1 MACEFDPVVD
11 VATLGILPE
20 NTPEQIRQNSARAK
34 AHQLKLREKNIEGQ
48 RWVFAPGEYNF
59 AEPLTIIQRL
69 WLEGPVG
76 GPKLPQTRLS
86 FPDGAHGLVFEGTLP
101 DTGQPDHRSAGAK
114 ATNLWIVAKGKS
126 RDLGHGIIIEA
137 AVHLADLVVDNF
149 RGDGIHISTQEKTP
163 TQRGTNAS
171 GFYIERVYA
180 SNCGEKLEVDTLTYK
195 RINNGLGEFDITT
208 IGAHRLKPGDRFFLY
223 SPYWLHD
230 VFNYIPNQR
239 PKPEVFHCGNY
250 IVVEA
255 SPNALTAAFADSG
268 WGVGISSEDEYY
280 RNPDNRIAKALPY
293 SIITGHGLFT
303 RGSDANV
310 GTIASCYFS
319 GNKGYAVV
327 EHSMYGNT
335 YVGCTA
341 EANFLGPYF
350 SINHATNNSV
360 FLGCYSEGDQPP
372 SILHPSKRMGEAA
385 TVVMGGT
392 HGALI
397 KRTFLSGG
405 QGPLL
410 GGVSRFL
417 GATEAEQL
425 NFSGLRDTA
434 YPAGKPNTD
443 NDSHKTWEK
452 GDRVRTYPHPS
463 DEAVLDGAEGWICDK
478 PGTFKRGRK
487 PEDLPQVNTDG
498 TRIVTLV
505 QPCRDPDGNPIL
517 CVSDPGRGEYVVIN
531 GTPARVE
538 NKALVG
544 THTQLVMSTPIPAGT
559 NLPISYEHEP
569 TFKKFGNIR

>member
-1 MACEFDPVVD
+1 MAREFNPVVD

-20 NTPEQIRQNSARAK
+20 NTPEQTRQNSARAK

-101 DTGQPDHRSAGAK
+101 DENQPDHRSAGAK
-114 ATNLWIVAKGKS
+114 ATNLWIVSKGKS
-126 RDLGHGIIIEA
+126 GDLGHGIIIEA

-149 RGDGIHISTQEKTP
+149 RGDGIHIVTQPKTA

-180 SNCGEKLEVDTLTYK
+180 SNCGEILEVDRLIYK
-195 RINNGLGEFDITT
+195 KINKVDNVSFGEFDITT
-208 IGAHRLKPGDRFFLY
+208 SKAHRLRPGDRFFLY

-230 VFNYIPNQR
+230 VFNYVPNQR
-239 PKPEVFHCGNY
+239 PKPEVFHCGNF
-250 IVVEA
+250 IVMEA
-255 SPNALTAAFADSG
+255 SASSNTLTADFADFG
-268 WGVGISSEDEYY
+268 WGSSEDEYY
-280 RNPDNRIAKALPY
+280 RNPGNQLAKGVPY
-293 SIITGHGLFT
+293 SIVTGHGLFT
-303 RGSDANV
+303 RGSDSNV

-327 EHSMYGNT
+327 EHSQYGNT

-350 SINHATNNSV
+350 SINHLTNNSV

-372 SILHPSKRMGEAA
+372 SILHPSRHMGEPA

-397 KRTFLSGG
+397 KRTFIGG
-405 QGPLL
+405 AESLLL

-425 NFSGLRDTA
+425 TFSGLRDTA
-434 YPAGKPNTD
+434 YPAGQPSNG
-443 NDSHKTWEK
+443 NDSHPTWEK
-452 GDRVRTYPHPS
+452 GDRVRAYPH

-478 PGTFKRGRK
+478 PGTFKRAGGD
-487 PEDLPQVNTDG
+487 PEKLPRVNTDG

-505 QPCRDPDGNPIL
+505 QPCRDSDGNPIL
-517 CVSDPGRGEYVVIN
+517 CAANQTAVNTSSSMVHPHASR
-531 GTPARVE
+531 TR
-538 NKALVG
+538 
-544 THTQLVMSTPIPAGT
+544 H
-559 NLPISYEHEP
+559 
-569 TFKKFGNIR
+569 